1 MTIERDFDLVLDQKV
16 LAATQGKQFSRLL
29 EKSKFSRIFDEI
41 LTKLPQLYEPQLIWD
56 IFPVKNISRNSF
68 LLENGITIGGGPVVH
83 VMKEASEI
91 ILGICTVGI
100 KFDIQI
106 NEYNR
111 SGNNL
116 AVVILDTIA
125 NFLVDQVRET
135 FFKHIN
141 LKLRNE
147 GKFISIPLCP
157 GESEWDISDH
167 KVYFELLRPEQIGMS
182 LKKSMLM
189 IPMKSLS
196 FMIGIATQPF
206 ELNDKK
212 RCDFCPMQ
220 IKCRYSQ
227 TELGKT
233 LCN

>member
-1 MTIERDFDLVLDQKV
+1 MR
-16 LAATQGKQFSRLL
+16 
-29 EKSKFSRIFDEI
+29 
-41 LTKLPQLYEPQLIWD
+41 
-56 IFPVKNISRNSF
+56 
-68 LLENGITIGGGPVVH
+68 GGPVIQ

-91 ILGICTVGI
+91 ILGMCTVGI
-100 KFDIQI
+100 KFDKRLD
-106 NEYNR
+106 EYR
-111 SGNNL
+111 QSGNNL
-116 AVVILDTIA
+116 AIVILDSIA

-135 FFKHIN
+135 FFKQTI
-141 LKLRNE
+141 LKYTNE

-167 KVYFELLRPEQIGMS
+167 NRFFELLQPEQIDMK
-182 LKKSMLM
+182 LKESMLM

-220 IKCRYSQ
+220 KKCRYSQ
-227 TELGKT
+227 SERGKT